1 MNFYNWFLSFLIKD
15 VGHSGGRAIVMCS
28 NKQSGR
34 VPAQTT
40 FIHLIASFPSK
51 SDEFSRLILID
62 FVTDSWVLDDS

>member
-1 MNFYNWFLSFLIKD
+1 MPLSSLVLPKERGR
-15 VGHSGGRAIVMCS
+15 GHSGGRAIVMCS

-40 FIHLIASFPSK
+40 FIHHIASFPSK